1 MRPRLA
7 GGVLP
12 VLATIGAVNTVRMP
26 AANGKEGRRER
37 MTMNERDASG
47 SSSGPASG
55 ARPGGNA
62 RTRGDPPDRATPE
75 PSRRSFAGLWRRL
88 RPVGRFAARH
98 KGLVAAA
105 AVALVVAAAA
115 NLAAIATMQPVID
128 KGFNAVEPAR
138 MDIYFLRLFAIV
150 TLLAVATAI
159 RAYFVN
165 LLGERVAADL
175 RAAALD
181 RVIGL
186 HPSFF
191 EENRPSEIASRLTA
205 DAGLIQQVL
214 SASAS
219 IALRNVL
226 LFVGAVAMMTIY
238 NPKLMAMISLVVP
251 AVIVPIVVYG
261 RKVRRLSRSSQD
273 RIADVA
279 SLISESLGAI
289 RIVQAF
295 TREDFERRRFRDAVE
310 AAFAVAR
317 RRVRARAVLTGI
329 VIFLISASITFVL
342 WQGAHAVVAGTMTG
356 GEMAAFVGFAV
367 MAAGAVG
374 AVIETYGDF
383 QRAAGAAERIA
394 ELLATEPAIRPPA
407 RPRPLPARIS
417 GDIRFAQVTFCYPSK
432 PERPALAGF
441 DLHVRPRE
449 TVALVGPSGA
459 GKSTVLQLLLR
470 FFDPGEGRVTI
481 DGLDLRALDPVALRR
496 QIALVP
502 QETVLFAASVR
513 DNIRYGRPGASD
525 DEVLEAAR
533 LAHALEFIEELP
545 QGLDTHV
552 GEHGVRLSG
561 GQRQRLAIARALLKD
576 APVLLLD
583 EATSSLDSRSEHLIQ
598 EALSRLMADRT
609 TIVIAHRL
617 ATVREADRILVM
629 NEGRIEAQGR
639 HGELLERSSLYR
651 TLARLQFADA
661 ADADRRRCRT

>member
-1 MRPRLA
+1 M
-7 GGVLP
+7 
-12 VLATIGAVNTVRMP
+12 
-26 AANGKEGRRER
+26 
-37 MTMNERDASG
+37 SQG
-47 SSSGPASG
+47 SSPDSATAHRRKAAHEGERTAPA
-55 ARPGGNA
+55 
-62 RTRGDPPDRATPE
+62 GDEVP
-75 PSRRSFAGLWRRL
+75 RRSLARLWRRL
-88 RPVGRFAARH
+88 RPLGRFAAHH

-105 AVALVVAAAA
+105 AIALLVAAGA

-128 KGFNAVEPAR
+128 KGFNAVDPSH

-175 RAAALD
+175 REAALD

-186 HPSFF
+186 QPSFF

-226 LFVGAVAMMTIY
+226 LFIGAVVMMTIY

-273 RIADVA
+273 RIAEVA
-279 SLISESLGAI
+279 SLVSESLGAI
-289 RIVQAF
+289 QIVQAF
-295 TREDFERRRFRDAVE
+295 TREAFERRRFRAAVE
-310 AAFAVAR
+310 AAFEVAR

-329 VIFLISASITFVL
+329 VIFLIASSITFVL
-342 WQGAHAVVAGTMTG
+342 WRGAHAVVAGTMTG

-394 ELLATEPAIRPPA
+394 ELLATEPEIRAPA
-407 RPRPLPARIS
+407 RPERLPRRLS
-417 GDIRFAQVTFCYPSK
+417 GDIRFGHVTFCYPSK
-432 PERPALAGF
+432 PERPALTDF
-441 DLHVRPRE
+441 DLVVHPHE

-470 FFDPGEGRVTI
+470 FFDPQQGRVMV
-481 DGLDLRALDPVALRR
+481 DGFDLRDVDPVDLRR
-496 QIALVP
+496 QIAMVP
-502 QETVLFAASVR
+502 QETVIFAASVR
-513 DNIRYGRPGASD
+513 DNIRYGRPEASD
-525 DEVLEAAR
+525 EEVREAAR
-533 LAHALEFIEELP
+533 LAHAFEFIEDLP
-545 QGLDTHV
+545 EGLDTQL
-552 GEHGVRLSG
+552 GERGVRLSG

-576 APVLLLD
+576 APILLLD
-583 EATSSLDSRSEHLIQ
+583 EATSSLDSQSEQLIQ
-598 EALSRLMADRT
+598 EALARLMADRT

-639 HGELLERSSLYR
+639 HEELLERSPLYR
-651 TLARLQFADA
+651 KLARLQFVEAGTRAGAPVDS
-661 ADADRRRCRT
+661 R